1 MLQQSQIYLCIS
13 SLSERSSLSSCRAVS
28 VQPLW
33 LNVLQYF
40 FPIFTFSVDFLSQTF
55 TIHRTNSQRKGR
67 PFVTSLPLPPASK
80 ILRHWPGN
88 FFLWFMIQTLT
99 VDYMHLFKK
108 KRSISDISLRNL
120 YKKYLFNNVSL
131 GSQAH
136 LQQVLQKQAFPGEIK
151 FVGRN
156 PFNTKVSKFFEANIS
171 VFFLIG
177 IHSMQD

>member
-1 MLQQSQIYLCIS
+1 MQSS
-13 SLSERSSLSSCRAVS
+13 
-28 VQPLW
+28 
-33 LNVLQYF
+33 
-40 FPIFTFSVDFLSQTF
+40 FSVAFVAEYSSRFFSYLYFLCGFSF
-55 TIHRTNSQRKGR
+55 TNIHNPQDQFIGEGEAICNS
-67 PFVTSLPLPPASK
+67 SLPLPPASK
-80 ILRHWPGN
+80 ILRHWPIN

-108 KRSISDISLRNL
+108 KRYISDISLRNL
-120 YKKYLFNNVSL
+120 YKKYLFNNVLL
-131 GSQAH
+131 GSQVH
-136 LQQVLQKQAFPGEIK
+136 LQQVLQKQPFPREIK